1 MVAVLHVRTSVRC
14 RRPQLTWSDFVE
26 EYLTMLDDESEE
38 ANVLTLRGYTVLDE
52 IEPFLENPLNLNTAT
67 AEDFRALG
75 LLDEA
80 QIDSLLRIAVDCVRC
95 FARRIDGRARF
106 RLSPTALAFALH
118 LRR

>member
-1 MVAVLHVRTSVRC
+1 MCAQVFDAGH
-14 RRPQLTWSDFVE
+14 PQLTWSDFVE

-52 IEPFLENPLNLNTAT
+52 IEPFLESPLNLNTAT

-80 QIDSLLRIAVDCVRC
+80 QIDSLLR
-95 FARRIDGRARF
+95 ARF
-106 RLSPTALAFALH
+106 RLSPAALAFALH
-118 LRR
+118 LRG